1 MTAVKGPVY
10 EAGNYNRNKYYV
22 RPRASEIL
30 RVLLALIFFVT
41 LTSTASAEVLTLPD
55 GLRLVNENSRVIKIT
70 GYEEKISEAD
80 TQIARSKMLPEVNA
94 SGGYTSLAYQP
105 AAIFGSQTVP
115 MSERNFLSYS
125 LNIQQTLYDFQK
137 LASRYEASKKMLNV
151 KKLDA
156 ARIRNLVAID
166 FVLVYL
172 ELLETDNMLKVSG
185 KEVERLHSHLR
196 DANSLFEEG
205 VITKNDQLQAEVK
218 ISDAKQ
224 RLLTQRNLRAVTASR
239 INSILVRPLNSDM
252 QVEEIRETLPQFVEM
267 DREKA
272 WEIAERQR
280 PEIQIIAETMKALDL
295 EKAARKAEYFPKL
308 FLKGGYDFT
317 ENRYQVHDGNW
328 SVALG
333 MGINLFQGGA
343 TRAELMKIDNQ
354 RLKLVEEK
362 NKLMDDIRLEVEKYL
377 LDVNTARE
385 RVAVTR
391 GAVEQAEEN
400 LRINRVKYEAGAG
413 TATDVLDAVTLLSV
427 AETNNYKSV
436 YDLKKAEAAVLY
448 ATGTQLSEVYR

>member
-1 MTAVKGPVY
+1 MGENVM
-10 EAGNYNRNKYYV
+10 NYTDKKSYIQMRVAPYMMV
-22 RPRASEIL
+22 LFCMLCSMAS
-30 RVLLALIFFVT
+30 V
-41 LTSTASAEVLTLPD
+41 STAYAELLTLPA
-55 GLRLVNENSRVIKIT
+55 GLRLVNENSRLIKIT
-70 GYEEKISEAD
+70 EHEQKISEAD
-80 TQIARSKMLPEVNA
+80 TLIARSKMLPEINA

-105 AAIFGSQTVP
+105 AAIFGSLTVP

-137 LASRYEASKKMLNV
+137 NASRYQASIKMLNV
-151 KKLDA
+151 TKLDA
-156 ARIRNLVAID
+156 VRTRNLVTID

-172 ELLETDNMLKVSG
+172 DLLESENMLKVSE
-185 KEVERLHSHLR
+185 KEVERLESHLR
-196 DANSLFEEG
+196 DAQSLFEEG
-205 VITKNDQLQAEVK
+205 VITKNDLLQAEVK

-239 INSILVRPLNSDM
+239 LNSILVRPLTADI
-252 QVEEIRETLPQFVEM
+252 QVEDIRETSPQFAEM
-267 DREKA
+267 NREKA
-272 WEIAERQR
+272 WEIAEKQR

-295 EKAARKAEYFPKL
+295 EKTARKADYFPRL
-308 FLKGGYDFT
+308 FFNGGYDYT
-317 ENRYQVHDGNW
+317 ENRFQTHSGNW
-328 SVALG
+328 SATLG

-343 TRAELMKIDNQ
+343 TKAELMKIDNQ

-385 RVAVTR
+385 RVVVTR
-391 GAVEQAEEN
+391 DAVQQAEEN

-413 TATDVLDAVTLLSV
+413 TATDVLDAVTLLTV

-448 ATGTQLSEVYR
+448 ATGTELSEVYK

>member
-1 MTAVKGPVY
+1 MDHNSRKVY
-10 EAGNYNRNKYYV
+10 FRIRSLEF
-22 RPRASEIL
+22 IM
-30 RVLLALIFFVT
+30 VLLCMLCSMAFA
-41 LTSTASAEVLTLPD
+41 STAYAEVLTLSA
-55 GLRLVNENSRVIKIT
+55 GLRLVNENSRLIKIT
-70 GYEEKISEAD
+70 EHEEKISEAD
-80 TQIARSKMLPEVNA
+80 TLIARSKILPEINA
-94 SGGYTSLAYQP
+94 SWGYTSLAYQP
-105 AAIFGSQTVP
+105 AAIFGTQTVP
-115 MSERNFLSYS
+115 ISERNFLSYS

-137 LASRYEASKKMLNV
+137 SASRYEASKKMLNV

-172 ELLETDNMLKVSG
+172 DLLESEKMLKVAQ
-185 KEVERLHSHLR
+185 KEVEMLESHLS
-196 DANSLFEEG
+196 DAKSLYEEG
-205 VITKNDQLQAEVK
+205 VITKNDLLQAEVK

-224 RLLTQRNLRAVTASR
+224 RLLTLRNLRAVTASR
-239 INSILVRPLNSDM
+239 INSILVRPLNADM
-252 QVEEIRETLPQFVEM
+252 QVEDIGEALPQFVEM
-267 DREKA
+267 DREKT
-272 WEIAERQR
+272 WEIAETQR
-280 PEIQIIAETMKALDL
+280 PEIQIIAETMKALAL
-295 EKAARKAEYFPKL
+295 EKTARKAEYFPRL
-308 FLKGGYDFT
+308 YLRGGYDYT
-317 ENRYQVHDGNW
+317 ENRYQVNEDNW
-328 SVALG
+328 SVTLG

-343 TRAELMKIDNQ
+343 TKAELMKIDNQ
-354 RLKLVEEK
+354 RLKLVEER

-391 GAVEQAEEN
+391 GAVKQAEEN

-448 ATGTQLSEVYR
+448 ATGMQLSEVYK

>member
-1 MTAVKGPVY
+1 MDSNAMNFTGKKSYIQIRVAQF
-10 EAGNYNRNKYYV
+10 
-22 RPRASEIL
+22 IM
-30 RVLLALIFFVT
+30 VLLCMLC
-41 LTSTASAEVLTLPD
+41 SMASATSAYAEALTLPA
-55 GLRLVNENSRVIKIT
+55 GLRLVNENSRLIKIT
-70 GYEEKISEAD
+70 GHEEKMSEAD
-80 TQIARSKMLPEVNA
+80 TLIARSKLLPEINA

-105 AAIFGSQTVP
+105 EAIFGSQSVP

-125 LNIQQTLYDFQK
+125 LNIQQTLYDFQNS
-137 LASRYEASKKMLNV
+137 ASRYEASKKLLNV
-151 KKLDA
+151 KKFDA

-172 ELLETDNMLKVSG
+172 DLLESENMLKVSE
-185 KEVERLHSHLR
+185 KEVERLQSHLH
-196 DANSLFEEG
+196 DANSLYEEG
-205 VITKNDQLQAEVK
+205 VITKNDLLQAEVK

-224 RLLTQRNLRAVTASR
+224 RLLTQKNLRAVTASR
-239 INSILVRPLNSDM
+239 LNSILVRPLNADT
-252 QVEEIRETLPQFVEM
+252 QVEELRETSPQVVEM
-267 DREKA
+267 KREKA

-295 EKAARKAEYFPKL
+295 EKTARKADYFPKL
-308 FLKGGYDFT
+308 FLKGGYDYT
-317 ENRYQVHDGNW
+317 ENQYQLHQGNW
-328 SVALG
+328 SATLG
-333 MGINLFQGGA
+333 MGINLYQGGS
-343 TRAELMKIDNQ
+343 TKAELMKIDSQ

-391 GAVEQAEEN
+391 GAVQQAEEN

-448 ATGTQLSEVYR
+448 ATGTELSEVYK

>member
-1 MTAVKGPVY
+1 M
-10 EAGNYNRNKYYV
+10 
-22 RPRASEIL
+22 AS
-30 RVLLALIFFVT
+30 A
-41 LTSTASAEVLTLPD
+41 STAYAEVLTLSE
-55 GLRLVNENSRVIKIT
+55 GLRLVNENSRLIKIT
-70 GYEEKISEAD
+70 GHEEMISVAD
-80 TQIARSKMLPEVNA
+80 TLIARSKMLPEINA
-94 SGGYTSLAYQP
+94 SGGYTLLAHQP
-105 AAIFGSQTVP
+105 AVIFRPQTVP

-137 LASRYEASKKMLNV
+137 SASRFEASKKMLNV
-151 KKLDA
+151 KKLYA

-172 ELLETDNMLKVSG
+172 DLLESETMLKVSE
-185 KEVERLHSHLR
+185 KEVERLQSHLR

-205 VITKNDQLQAEVK
+205 VITKNDLLQAEVK

-224 RLLTQRNLRAVTASR
+224 RLLTLRNFRAVTASR
-239 INSILVRPLNSDM
+239 INSILVRPLTADV
-252 QVEEIRETLPQFVEM
+252 QIEDIKETSPQIIEM
-267 DREKA
+267 GRHKA
-272 WEIAERQR
+272 WEIAEKQR

-295 EKAARKAEYFPKL
+295 EKTARKAEYFPRL

-317 ENRYQVHDGNW
+317 ENRYQVHEGNW
-328 SVALG
+328 SVTLG
-333 MGINLFQGGA
+333 MGMNLFQGGA
-343 TRAELMKIDNQ
+343 TKAELMKIDSQ

-385 RVAVTR
+385 RVAVTK

-413 TATDVLDAVTLLSV
+413 TATEVLDAVTLLSV

-448 ATGTQLSEVYR
+448 ATGIPLAEVYR

>member
-1 MTAVKGPVY
+1 MNHNSRKFC
-10 EAGNYNRNKYYV
+10 
-22 RPRASEIL
+22 L
-30 RVLLALIFFVT
+30 RIRSSVIMVLLCMLCSMASA
-41 LTSTASAEVLTLPD
+41 STAYAEVLTLPA
-55 GLRLVNENSRVIKIT
+55 GLRLVNENSRLIKIT
-70 GYEEKISEAD
+70 EHEEKISEAD
-80 TQIARSKMLPEVNA
+80 TLIARSKTLPEINA
-94 SGGYTSLAYQP
+94 SWGYTSLAYQP
-105 AAIFGSQTVP
+105 TAIFGPQTVP
-115 MSERNFLSYS
+115 ISESNFLSYS

-137 LASRYEASKKMLNV
+137 SASRYEASKKMLNV
-151 KKLDA
+151 KKHDA

-172 ELLETDNMLKVSG
+172 DLLESENMLKVSE
-185 KEVERLHSHLR
+185 KEVERLESHLR
-196 DANSLFEEG
+196 DANSLYEEG
-205 VITKNDQLQAEVK
+205 VITKNDLLQAEVK

-239 INSILVRPLNSDM
+239 INSILVRPLSADM
-252 QVEEIRETLPQFVEM
+252 QVEDLRETSPQSVVM

-295 EKAARKAEYFPKL
+295 EKTARKAEYLPRL

-317 ENRYQVHDGNW
+317 ENRFQVHEGNW
-328 SVALG
+328 SVTLG

-343 TRAELMKIDNQ
+343 TKAELMKIDNQ

-448 ATGTQLSEVYR
+448 ATGTELSEVYK